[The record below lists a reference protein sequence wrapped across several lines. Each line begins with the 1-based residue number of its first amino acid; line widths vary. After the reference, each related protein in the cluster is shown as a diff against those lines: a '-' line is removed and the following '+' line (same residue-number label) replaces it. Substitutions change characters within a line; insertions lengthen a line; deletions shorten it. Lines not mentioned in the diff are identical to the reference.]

1 MFENALKAKDF
12 FPANYTLLDVWPMP
26 AACFLA
32 TGEIL
37 YANQLYAENIQQDL
51 SALILQKL
59 QENNAENIELE
70 PFGYTEQDKHFLL
83 TLKVHV
89 NPEGQTQSILVC
101 GTDITHLRIKEQYL
115 LRHNQELQKMVEI
128 DHLTGVYNKRSFD
141 LHLPEWQHRLDDGE
155 LQQCSVIMLDLDN
168 FKRINDEYGHAA
180 GDRVLRLTATLLCD
194 VLKMYSDSLLFR
206 IGGEEFAIV
215 LPHKNLEQACI
226 LGQRCCDAVAA
237 SSSHLTGIFQ
247 LTLSCGVASYMQ
259 YQRLNEVLQQA
270 DQALYFAKNN
280 DKNCTG
286 FYQQGKMQV
295 FRTLL

>member
-1 MFENALKAKDF
+1 
-12 FPANYTLLDVWPMP
+12 
-26 AACFLA
+26 
-32 TGEIL
+32 
-37 YANQLYAENIQQDL
+37 
-51 SALILQKL
+51 
-59 QENNAENIELE
+59 
-70 PFGYTEQDKHFLL
+70 
-83 TLKVHV
+83 
-89 NPEGQTQSILVC
+89 
-101 GTDITHLRIKEQYL
+101 
-115 LRHNQELQKMVEI
+115 MVEI

-141 LHLPEWQHRLDDGE
+141 LHLPEWQHQLDDGE

-270 DQALYFAKNN
+270 HGIPVEFPPAVLQQADQALYFAKNN